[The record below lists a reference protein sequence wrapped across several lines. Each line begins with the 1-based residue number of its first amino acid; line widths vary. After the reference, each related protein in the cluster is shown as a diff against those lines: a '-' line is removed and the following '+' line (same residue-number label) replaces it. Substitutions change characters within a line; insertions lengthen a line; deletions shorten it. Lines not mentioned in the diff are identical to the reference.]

1 LAPVPVPEVAPVSA
15 RPEQLAVLLLPQLPP
30 L

>member
-1 LAPVPVPEVAPVSA
+1 LAPVPEVAPVSA
-15 RPEQLAVLLLPQLPP
+15 RPEQLAVLLLLPQLPP